1 MIYNGEHLLP
11 GQIGHFFGILSLVAS
26 LLATIS
32 YLIVNYQ
39 TKGSIEEKK
48 WLQFSR
54 LFFFL
59 ETISVLAVFS
69 VLYYIISNHYHEY
82 FYAWNHSSRSL
93 QLRYILACFWEGSEG
108 SFLLWS
114 FWHCVLGWV
123 IIWKNKKFEAP
134 VLFII
139 SFAQFCLAT
148 MVVGVYFWGHKVGTN
163 PFILWREQTP
173 QMPIFSNP
181 DYLQY
186 PRVFEGNDLN
196 VLLQNYWMVIHPP
209 VLFLGFASTIIPFAF
224 AISGLMR
231 KSTDWIKPAL
241 PWAVFSGAILG
252 LGIMMGG
259 AWAYESLSFG
269 GYWAWDPVEN
279 ASLVPWLVMIAGLHT
294 NLIFK
299 STGYSLRS
307 NYVFYI
313 LSFCLILYSTFL
325 TRSGILGDTSVHA
338 FTESGMNVQLYLFL
352 NVFVWVPTLLAATK
366 SNMRIAI
373 FASFLILNI
382 LSLYYPVFTL
392 VAMATAFGWFAYLLK
407 DHVPVINKEE
417 SNYSR
422 EFWMFIASM
431 IFFLAGIII
440 IAKTSVPIYNKIFNQ
455 NIAPPEDREFEY
467 NRVQVFIAIV
477 IGILTAVT
485 QYLKY
490 KMTDDRYFGRKIF
503 RSTVL
508 SVCIAAF
515 ISIRGNISYDRQG
528 MGFLIAIHVAIFAA
542 VYAIV
547 ANANYIVKVLKGNMK
562 LAGASLSHIGFGMV
576 LLGIL
581 ISSSKKTI
589 LSNNVTG
596 IAVFQKSKMEDPAE
610 NITLF
615 KGIPTDMG
623 KYMVTYANDTFNNYE
638 RKRFFKIDFK
648 SKYSKETFSVYPDIA
663 KNNKGMEGFA
673 ANPDSKHYLT
683 KDVFVYISAFEE
695 NKKDDTATFRNN
707 AMKVGDTT
715 FYSNGMLVLN
725 SIKLNPT
732 DIPSRAISQDTT
744 LILEMTVI
752 TKDGRKFP
760 AYPGITL
767 HNNTMDQLTD
777 TVIAQN
783 LVLKFNKMVDPKEG
797 KIEVGVKESKALTNL
812 VTLKVIEFPMINLLW
827 LGVIVM
833 VLGMVFSVIQRL
845 KIDKRTQKIG

>member
-26 LLATIS
+26 LLATIAFLKAN
-32 YLIVNYQ
+32 YLPQDSEDKKNWFNYAR
-39 TKGSIEEKK
+39 T
-48 WLQFSR
+48 
-54 LFFFL
+54 FFLL
-59 ETISVLAVFS
+59 ETISVFAIFG

-93 QLRYILACFWEGSEG
+93 QFKYILACFWEGSEG

-114 FWHCVLGWV
+114 FWHCIIGWI
-123 IIWKNKKFEAP
+123 IIWKSKSYEAP
-134 VLFII
+134 VMFII
-139 SFAQFCLAT
+139 SLAQFCLAT
-148 MVVGVYFWGHKVGTN
+148 MVVGVYFWNENKAGTN
-163 PFILWREQTP
+163 PFILWRQQMP
-173 QMPIFSNP
+173 NMPIFSNP

-209 VLFLGFASTIIPFAF
+209 VLFLGFASTIVPFAY
-224 AISGLMR
+224 AISGLMN
-231 KSTDWIKPAL
+231 KNHNWVKPAM
-241 PWAVFSGAILG
+241 PWAVFSGAVLG

-294 NLIFK
+294 NLVYK
-299 STGYSLRS
+299 NTGYSLRS
-307 NYVFYI
+307 TYMFYI
-313 LSFCLILYSTFL
+313 FSFCLVLYSTFL

-352 NVFVWVPTLLAATK
+352 NIFVWIPTILATDK
-366 SNMRIAI
+366 WKTQLMI
-373 FASFLILNI
+373 FGTFVLLNI

-392 VAMATAFGWFAYLLK
+392 VAMLTAFVWLSLLLNSRI
-407 DHVPVINKEE
+407 PATTKEE

-422 EFWMFIASM
+422 EFWMFIGSM
-431 IFFLAGIII
+431 IFFLSGIII
-440 IAKTSVPIYNKIFNQ
+440 IAKTSIPIYNKIFSQ
-455 NIAPPEDREFEY
+455 NVAPPEDREFAY
-467 NRVQVFIAIV
+467 NRIQVFIAII

-490 KMTDDRYFGRKIF
+490 KNTDDRFFGKKIF

-508 SVCIAAF
+508 SVALAAF
-515 ISIRGNISYDRQG
+515 ISIEGNINYDKQG
-528 MGFLIAIHVAIFAA
+528 IGFLIAIHVAIFAS

-547 ANANYIVKVLKGNMK
+547 ANINYFLSVLKGSIK
-562 LAGASLSHIGFGMV
+562 LAGSSVAHVGFGMV

-581 ISSSKKTI
+581 LSSSKKTI
-589 LSNNVTG
+589 LSNNTTG

-610 NITLF
+610 NVTLF
-615 KGIPTDMG
+615 KGIATDMG
-623 KYMVTYANDTFNNYE
+623 RYMVTYTNDTFNNYE
-638 RKRFFKIDFK
+638 RKRFFQIDFK
-648 SKYSKETFSVYPDIA
+648 TKDGKEQFSVYPDIA

-673 ANPDSKHYLT
+673 ANPASKHYFS

-695 NKKDDTATFRNN
+695 NRKDDTSTYRNS
-707 AMKVGDTT
+707 AIKVGDTT
-715 FYSNGMLVLN
+715 FYSNGMIVLN
-725 SIKLNPT
+725 NIKLNPT
-732 DIPSRAISQDTT
+732 DIPIKINAGDTM
-744 LILEMTVI
+744 LILNLTVI

-760 AYPGITL
+760 AYPGIKL
-767 HNNTMDQLTD
+767 HNNIMEQITD

-783 LVLKFNKMVDPKEG
+783 MVLRFNKMIDPKDG
-797 KIEVGVKESKALTNL
+797 KIELAVKESKALTNL

-833 VLGMVFSVIQRL
+833 IVGMLMSLLHRL
-845 KIDKRTQKIG
+845 KLNK

>member
-11 GQIGHFFGILSLVAS
+11 GQIGHFFGLLSVVAS
-26 LLATIS
+26 LLATIF
-32 YLIVNYQ
+32 YLVVHFKQNDAV
-39 TKGSIEEKK
+39 EAKK
-48 WLQFSR
+48 WLQYAR
-54 LFFFL
+54 IFFFL
-59 ETISVLAVFS
+59 ETVSIFAIFG

-82 FYAWNHSSRSL
+82 YYAWNHSSRSL

-114 FWHCVLGWV
+114 FWHCILGWI
-123 IIWKNKKFEAP
+123 IIWKSKKFEAP
-134 VLFII
+134 VMFII
-139 SFAQFCLAT
+139 SFAQFALAT
-148 MVVGVYFWGHKVGTN
+148 MVVGVYLWGHNIGTN
-163 PFILWREQTP
+163 PFILWRQQMP

-209 VLFLGFASTIIPFAF
+209 VLFLGFASTIVPFAF
-224 AISGLMR
+224 AIAGMMQ
-231 KSTDWIKPAL
+231 KSKDWIKPAL

-294 NLIFK
+294 NLVYK
-299 STGYSLRS
+299 NTGYSLRS
-307 NYVFYI
+307 TYMFYI
-313 LSFCLILYSTFL
+313 FSFCLVLYSTFL

-352 NVFVWVPTLLAATK
+352 NVFVWVPTMLATSKKNMQLYILGAFLL
-366 SNMRIAI
+366 
-373 FASFLILNI
+373 LNI
-382 LSLYYPVFTL
+382 LSFYYPVFTL
-392 VAMATAFGWFAYLLK
+392 VSMLCSFVWLSLLLK
-407 DHVPVINKEE
+407 EHAPANAKEE

-440 IAKTSVPIYNKIFNQ
+440 IAKTSIPIYNKIFNQ

-467 NRVQVFIAIV
+467 NRIQVFIAIIV
-477 IGILTAVT
+477 GILTAVT

-490 KMTDDRYFGRKIF
+490 KNTDDRYFGRKVF

-508 SVCIAAF
+508 SIALAAF
-515 ISIRGNISYDRQG
+515 ISIKGHISYDKQG
-528 MGFLIAIHVAIFAA
+528 IGFLIAIHVAIFAA

-547 ANANYIVKVLKGNMK
+547 ANANYIFGILKGSIR
-562 LAGASLSHIGFGMV
+562 LAGASIAHVGFGMV

-581 ISSSKKTI
+581 ISASKKTI

-610 NITLF
+610 NVTLF
-615 KGIPTDMG
+615 KGVPIDMG
-623 KYMVTYANDTFNNYE
+623 KYMVCYVKDTFNTYE
-638 RKRFFKIDFK
+638 RKRFFQIDFRK
-648 SKYSKETFSVYPDIA
+648 KHTKETFSVYPDIA

-673 ANPDSKHYLT
+673 ANPASKHYWDR
-683 KDVFVYISAFEE
+683 DVFVYISAFEE
-695 NKKDDTATFRNN
+695 NKKDDTATFRNVP
-707 AMKVGDTT
+707 MKVGDTS
-715 FYSNGMLVLN
+715 FYSNGMMVLN
-725 SIKLNPT
+725 SIKLNPKEVPVKIAT
-732 DIPSRAISQDTT
+732 GDSAI
-744 LILEMTVI
+744 ILNITVI

-760 AYPGITL
+760 SYPGIRIK
-767 HNNTMDQLTD
+767 NNNMKLLTD
-777 TVIAQN
+777 TVLAQN
-783 LVLKFNKMVDPKEG
+783 LVLKFNKMDDWRQG
-797 KIEVGVKESKALTNL
+797 TIELGVKESKALTNL

-827 LGVIVM
+827 MGVLVM
-833 VLGMVFSVIQRL
+833 FVGMIFSLNQRIKL
-845 KIDKRTQKIG
+845 DSRK